1 MFKFLM
7 LGLLSCFLIS
17 GFTLA
22 EDKPTEESL
31 DKEKIIAV
39 IDAQCIA
46 VQASNGRL
54 SELHQAQRFHFC
66 NDLTS
71 PLVDARSQSQ

>member
-22 EDKPTEESL
+22 EDKPTEGL

-39 IDAQCIA
+39 IDAQLEAFRSGDAEKAI
-46 VQASNGRL
+46 
-54 SELHQAQRFHFC
+54 FC
-66 NDLTS
+66 YTRHSTAISKFCDFYA
-71 PLVDARSQSQ
+71 DGHEWI